1 MSATPGEI
9 TSLFQTRL
17 EQYIKPREQ
26 VNYVRRIVALHLASC
41 TRDDTGLKPLSL
53 AEHSD
58 NADVYPDIKGVQKE
72 YVEALRANT
81 AARREFD
88 EVLQAARVADESS
101 SPLASRPDLVQEQL
115 SLLKLRK
122 RLGCLLAIQRSLDR
136 VAEKPASHPDFL
148 VGLETSADFQDPPDV
163 PRIVTNRFAIE
174 QASSKLDLQKRLYQL
189 EKAVLRARLF
199 LGQKERLLADARSRS
214 ANKPAVVSL
223 GAKIEALHATR
234 SELVSWMEA
243 ELSKASTNDT
253 SPIDYA
259 EEKRQEATT
268 DETTIKLKTREVQQR
283 YSQYVDARN
292 QLLEVATREHS
303 QASLPPPT
311 RQTPSPKRTDGGPE
325 PVEYLLT
332 PYLEV
337 LLSVSRQQKAIISQK
352 SHVNAIMGK
361 ECKSAC
367 QVLSH
372 LAEESQLLP
381 SHPMEDCSK
390 RRSGIRTEMESGSN
404 DGSNISSLVQR
415 WVYAADSAKMATLE
429 TVAET
434 IETGQIALEN
444 CMNSLQGIDRLLGQD
459 EDAKLDEGDAGS
471 SLEKDGRRGG
481 EETSFRG
488 ANKDKEKG
496 RAPMQ
501 RPGDPWSRLRGEILT

>member
-136 VAEKPASHPDFL
+136 MAEKPASHPDFL

-234 SELVSWMEA
+234 
-243 ELSKASTNDT
+243 K
-253 SPIDYA
+253 
-259 EEKRQEATT
+259 
-268 DETTIKLKTREVQQR
+268 
-283 YSQYVDARN
+283 
-292 QLLEVATREHS
+292 
-303 QASLPPPT
+303 
-311 RQTPSPKRTDGGPE
+311 

-381 SHPMEDCSK
+381 SHPMEDRSK